1 MHFMSITNKIL
12 VTGGSGLLG
21 KSLKNKEN
29 NFHYISSKDV
39 DLTNTLQ
46 TNHVLG
52 IYKPN
57 IIIHLAGKVGGIKDN
72 SENPY
77 DFIQINNMINT
88 NVIDYCVKRKIKIIF
103 ASSTCVYPKISTQ
116 YPMTENMIDCGEPE
130 STNDAYA
137 YAKRFANQMLRAANK
152 QYGFEYCTLYF
163 CNLYGE
169 HDDFLNKTK
178 SHLVTALIQKFHN
191 AKEHNEDKVVLFGTG
206 NPMRQFIHSD
216 DAANI
221 IKIVLDKNISGEYN
235 VTIPDNLTINAIA
248 QIAKEIVG
256 FKGNIEF
263 NGTLD
268 GVYRKDVCSQKLLNN
283 IGKYE
288 FISLRL
294 GIEKTYNA
302 FLRKTKL
309 CGS

>member
-1 MHFMSITNKIL
+1 MKIV
-12 VTGGSGLLG
+12 VTGGTGLLG
-21 KSLKNKEN
+21 KSLRDIREN
-29 NFHYISSKDV
+29 YIYLSSSDV
-39 DLTNTLQ
+39 NLMDRIRTRCILSDLTPT
-46 TNHVLG
+46 T
-52 IYKPN
+52 
-57 IIIHLAGKVGGIKDN
+57 IIHLAGKVGGIRDN
-72 SENPY
+72 IENPY
-77 DFIQINNMINT
+77 QFILQNNQINT
-88 NVIDYCVKRKIKIIF
+88 NIIDWCVKSNVRLIF
-103 ASSTCVYPKISTQ
+103 ASSTCVYPKNSTQ
-116 YPMTENMIDCGEPE
+116 YPMTENMVDCGEPE

-235 VTIPDNLTINAIA
+235 VAIPDNLTINAIA

-268 GVYRKDVCSQKLLNN
+268 GVYRKDVCSQKLLNT

-302 FLRKTKL
+302 FLRKTRL